1 MLTFTLTMSCL
12 TIFNLP
18 WFMDLTF
25 QVPMQY
31 CSLQHWT
38 LLLSPVTSTTGC
50 CFCFGSNSAFFL
62 DLFPHWS
69 PVAYWAPTDLGS
81 SSFSVISLCLFI
93 LFMGFSRQEYWSGL
107 PFPSPVDHI
116 LSELSTMNCP
126 SWVTLHGI
134 AHTFIELDKA
144 VVHVIR
150 LASFLWLWFQSVCP
164 LMEKDKRL
172 MEAPWWERLTEG
184 ETGSY
189 SYGWG
194 HQRCSVISINSLS
207 FSERTAICENK
218 CVHVFWV
225 ICECVWVDS
234 EHGLVGP
241 APGKEGNKAHWHPCP
256 RGTSG
261 LSPWIGAEGR
271 AWEEGQLLELRW
283 HKCLQCP
290 QMTFMLPKHL
300 IWRSNRLSDM
310 WTPKLMLCYLGDT
323 DWNSAQGSQGPPAER
338 SARNTLETVVHQ
350 LHDDGVTRK
359 HGRGIPQ
366 MKSIMATHLKRT
378 LSYQERQCRRHKH
391 TSSGPEFP

>member
-1 MLTFTLTMSCL
+1 MSTFTLTISWL

-38 LLLSPVTSTTGC
+38 LLLSLVTSTTGC
-50 CFCFGSNSAFFL
+50 CFCFGSISAFFL

-93 LFMGFSRQEYWSGL
+93 LFMGFSRQDYWSGL
-107 PFPSPVDHI
+107 PFPSLVDHI
-116 LSELSTMNCP
+116 LSEFSIMTRP

-207 FSERTAICENK
+207 FSERPATCENK
-218 CVHVFWV
+218 RVHVLWV

-234 EHGLVGP
+234 EHVLVGP
-241 APGKEGNKAHWHPCP
+241 APGKEGKAHWHPCP
-256 RGTSG
+256 WGTSG

-271 AWEEGQLLELRW
+271 AWEEGQLLELHW

-290 QMTFMLPKHL
+290 QMTSMLPKHL

-310 WTPKLMLCYLGDT
+310 WPKAD
-323 DWNSAQGSQGPPAER
+323 AV
-338 SARNTLETVVHQ
+338 TLETLTDTLLKAARDLQ
-350 LHDDGVTRK
+350 L
-359 HGRGIPQ
+359 RGLRGAPW
-366 MKSIMATHLKRT
+366 KR
-378 LSYQERQCRRHKH
+378 SS
-391 TSSGPEFP
+391 TSSTTTE